1 MSTAQT
7 WLIIGGTFNIVFSTL
22 VAYVLFWVRA
32 RDPQKPSPHYGLIA
46 HTSSITN
53 GLVLIALSVVIDHT
67 NFTANINTGLA
78 IAEFLGTLLSNGRNL
93 LLWSENLDDGFAQV
107 SDTRRRIR
115 GLGNIIHLVVWSAV
129 LYGVTRA
136 ALGF

>member
-7 WLIIGGTFNIVFSTL
+7 WLIFGGTFNILFSTL
-22 VAYVLFWVRA
+22 VAYALFWVRS
-32 RDPQKPSPHYGLIA
+32 RDLQKPAPHYGLIA

-53 GLVLIALSVVIDHT
+53 GLMLIALSVVIDHT
-67 NFTANINTGLA
+67 NFTANINAGLA

-93 LLWSENLDDGFAQV
+93 VLWSENLEDGFAQV
-107 SDTRRRIR
+107 SNTRRRIR
-115 GLGNIIHLVVWSAV
+115 ALGNIIHLVVWSAV
-129 LYGVTRA
+129 FYGVTRT

>member
-7 WLIIGGTFNIVFSTL
+7 WLIIGGTFNVVFSTL
-22 VAYVLFWVRA
+22 VAYALFWVRS
-32 RDPQKPSPHYGLIA
+32 RDPQKPVPHYGLIA

-78 IAEFLGTLLSNGRNL
+78 IAEFLGTLASNGRNL
-93 LLWSENLDDGFAQV
+93 LLWSENLEDGFAQV

-115 GLGNIIHLVVWSAV
+115 GLGNIVHLVVWSAV
-129 LYGVTRA
+129 LYGVTRT